1 MIGHKKLL
9 TYLEG
14 SLHCTFGCSSL
25 GNHMIDH
32 EQLKKPLYCW
42 ATQCTLLEV
51 PWLLAIVTIKLPCG
65 DPLMLVCAVS
75 EQVRLLLWK
84 SCETVTADYVVILS
98 ILSYS
103 SRLCNTC
110 NCIATYIK
118 ITLYAGFN
126 AIIAYMFGPGMHYN
140 RRVQHS

>member
-1 MIGHKKLL
+1 
-9 TYLEG
+9 
-14 SLHCTFGCSSL
+14 
-25 GNHMIDH
+25 
-32 EQLKKPLYCW
+32 
-42 ATQCTLLEV
+42 
-51 PWLLAIVTIKLPCG
+51 
-65 DPLMLVCAVS
+65 MLVCAGS

-103 SRLCNTC
+103 SRPYNTC

-118 ITLYAGFN
+118 IILYAGFN
-126 AIIAYMFGPGMHYN
+126 AIIACMFGPGMHYN

>member
-1 MIGHKKLL
+1 
-9 TYLEG
+9 
-14 SLHCTFGCSSL
+14 
-25 GNHMIDH
+25 
-32 EQLKKPLYCW
+32 
-42 ATQCTLLEV
+42 
-51 PWLLAIVTIKLPCG
+51 
-65 DPLMLVCAVS
+65 MLVCAVS